1 MLHHRK
7 RLASN
12 SVPTLGQVKPEAK
25 WQQSVEQLV
34 TAPVDKAK
42 DLVARLVRK
51 AKHEIADAEL
61 GAKVLQLVEELLMR
75 RFPNFDREEIRAMFD
90 LEDLRKTRVWK
101 EAHKEGREEGHVEGV
116 EEGRVQEKQ
125 ELVLKWLAKGMTA
138 KEIAEL
144 LELSPQEARRLA
156 KSAVK

>member
-75 RFPNFDREEIRAMFD
+75 RFPNFIVIPRPEELGASYGETSLDGVLGVRDRPP
-90 LEDLRKTRVWK
+90 
-101 EAHKEGREEGHVEGV
+101 
-116 EEGRVQEKQ
+116 KQ
-125 ELVLKWLAKGMTA
+125 KN
-138 KEIAEL
+138 
-144 LELSPQEARRLA
+144 
-156 KSAVK
+156 